1 MLHKEREMVNLRLKR
16 WPVAIYSLILI
27 FFAVATRAQSP
38 ALTLADAYEEGVPL
52 HDYWVS
58 EKLDGVRAY
67 WNGDQLISRQGNVF
81 HPPVWFTADFP
92 EQPLDGELWMGRG
105 QFAEVSGTVRTLEP
119 VAAEWREVRY
129 RIFDLPASEATFS
142 QRVRQMRNLLMPSP
156 SPYLA
161 IIEQVPATTHK
172 ALMAQLDR
180 IVGRGGEGLMLH
192 RGDSLYRAG
201 RSDDLLKVKRRQDAE
216 AVVVGQTEGKGK
228 YRGMLGAL
236 IVERPDGRRF
246 RLGTGFTDAERKH
259 PPSVGSTVTYQYFGY
274 TATGLPRFASF
285 MRVRKDEPVQK

>member
-1 MLHKEREMVNLRLKR
+1 MVNLRLKR

-27 FFAVATRAQSP
+27 FFAVATRGQSP

>member
-1 MLHKEREMVNLRLKR
+1 MVNLRLKR